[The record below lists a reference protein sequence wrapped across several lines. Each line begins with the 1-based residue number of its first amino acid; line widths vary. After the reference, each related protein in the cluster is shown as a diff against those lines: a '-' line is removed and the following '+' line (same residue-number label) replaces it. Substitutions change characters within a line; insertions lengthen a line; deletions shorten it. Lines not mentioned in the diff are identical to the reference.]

1 MRTYR
6 NSAIQ
11 KLAAELTAGLA
22 RLRKG
27 YIDAIEELVG
37 ILEPGQKYPVDFVI
51 YRVTGYRPPAG
62 TGPDE
67 PIEAK
72 SLRTDL
78 GRMILDICDSLDL
91 RTGDYEDRVYDT
103 QGLSQKFEI
112 STKTVQRW
120 RKRGLV
126 ARRLIF
132 PDGKRRIA
140 FLESSVQN
148 YVQAH
153 RRQVN
158 RSSSFSQLTD
168 TEREEILRRARRIGS
183 LTHCSLSEAAR
194 RIAAKL
200 DRAVETVR
208 YTIRNHDQENPEEAI
223 FAAAVTPL
231 SDEDKRVIYRS
242 FLNGVSIATLV
253 KRYQRSRGSIY
264 RIVNEMR
271 ARQLL
276 DREIDFIYNPQFDL
290 PNADELILAPD
301 DVPPADASRAQ
312 PQPKPPAG
320 LPPYLRALYEVPLLT
335 AEEER
340 SLFRQYNYYKFKA
353 DKLRRRID
361 LNNIKTSHLR
371 QIEALLL
378 QANVVKN
385 RITRANLRL
394 VVSIAKKHLAGP
406 QNLFELISDGNIALM
421 RAVEKFD
428 YSKGFRF
435 STYSSWAIMR
445 NFARSVPKEKYQL
458 DRFSTGHEQV
468 LDIAA
473 SLRTYDPNEV
483 NLPELRESIDYMLSH
498 LSPRER
504 TILIDHYGLAGE
516 GGSQTFDQLGKRL
529 GISKERVRQIEL
541 KALKKLRR
549 IMKPQEADLLS

>member
-1 MRTYR
+1 MQAYR

-11 KLAAELTAGLA
+11 KLAAELTAGLS

-37 ILEPGQKYPVDFVI
+37 ILEPDQKYPVDFVI
-51 YRVTGYRPPAG
+51 YRITGYRPPAG

-67 PIEAK
+67 PIEGK

-78 GRMILDICDSLDL
+78 CRMILDICDSLDL

-103 QGLSQKFEI
+103 RGLSQKFEI

-120 RKRGLV
+120 RKRGLI

-140 FLESSVQN
+140 FLESSVQK
-148 YVQAH
+148 YVEAH

-168 TEREEILRRARRIGS
+168 DERDEILRRARRIGS

-194 RIAAKL
+194 RIAARL

-208 YTIRNHDQENPEEAI
+208 YTIRNHDQENPDEAI
-223 FAAAVTPL
+223 FAAALTPL

-242 FLNGVSIATLV
+242 FLNGVSIPTLV
-253 KRYQRSRGSIY
+253 RRYQRSRGSIY

-312 PQPKPPAG
+312 PQPRPPSG